1 MTATTLIILFYCYF
15 YFYFLHFE
23 EVVGLGFCE
32 FWKENGFKEEVVRDA
47 LIDLAACGNS
57 SHALPR
63 NILLYHKSIIYLD
76 RLFRLQILGSLSFHQ
91 ILKVMSPLP

>member
-1 MTATTLIILFYCYF
+1 MTATTLILFYCYF
-15 YFYFLHFE
+15 YFLHFG
-23 EVVGLGFCE
+23 EVVGASFCE
-32 FWKENGFKEEVVRDA
+32 FWRENGFKEVVGDA
-47 LIDLAACGNS
+47 LIDLAARGNS

-76 RLFRLQILGSLSFHQ
+76 LLFRLQILGSLSFHQ